1 MVRTERNF
9 LMNPSWSE
17 WWKAIFASKSF
28 RNGPLNLNEAGDF
41 LKVPIR
47 VATRLTL
54 VPFLL
59 IRESTGVFYMGKNK
73 GGVSMLDVKLLRNNF
88 EEVKQ
93 KLQNR
98 GEDLGEFEKFGELD
112 KRRRTL
118 IVETEALK
126 SQRNEVS
133 QEIAKLKREKQDA
146 DAKIEE
152 MRVVGDRIKTLDIE
166 LKEIDEKL
174 DTILM
179 SIPNIPHESTPVGET
194 EDDNV
199 EIRKWGEVRDFDFEP
214 KAHWD
219 LGTDL
224 DILDF
229 ENAAKVTGSRFVFYK
244 KLGARLERAL
254 INFMMDL
261 HSNEHGYE
269 EMLPPYMVNRA
280 SMTGTGQLPK
290 FEEDAF
296 LIEAEDYFLIPTA
309 EVPVTNYHREDIL
322 KAEDLPRKYTAFS
335 ACFRSEAG
343 SAGRDT
349 RGLIRQHQFN
359 KVELVQFVKPED
371 SYAALEKLTGN
382 AEEVLRRLE
391 LPYRVLSM
399 CTADLGFTAAKKYDL
414 EVWIPS
420 YNSYREISSCSNFES
435 FQARRANIRFRREPG
450 SKPEYVHTLNG
461 SGLALGRTVAA
472 ILENYQD
479 ADGSVRIP
487 KALQGYMGGV
497 ERIEAPT
504 K

>member
-1 MVRTERNF
+1 
-9 LMNPSWSE
+9 
-17 WWKAIFASKSF
+17 
-28 RNGPLNLNEAGDF
+28 
-41 LKVPIR
+41 
-47 VATRLTL
+47 
-54 VPFLL
+54 
-59 IRESTGVFYMGKNK
+59 
-73 GGVSMLDVKLLRNNF
+73 MLEVKLLRNNF
-88 EEVKQ
+88 DEVKQ

-166 LKEIDEKL
+166 LREIDEKL
-174 DTILM
+174 DMILM
-179 SIPNIPHESTPVGET
+179 SIPNIPHESTPVGES

-199 EIRKWGEVRDFDFEP
+199 EIRKWGEVRAFDFEP

-371 SYAALEKLTGN
+371 SYVALEKLTGN

-487 KALQGYMGGV
+487 KVLQGYMGG
-497 ERIEAPT
+497 IEKIELP